1 MVRLLAD
8 DLMLLRGK
16 TVSSNDYLIIDVEN
30 LSAEPDYRAVRLKW
44 NYYNEHNHGLTGFKV
59 KFCEIS
65 AWNSKIRCRERQL
78 RLLSPQSRKLSSHTA
93 PDDSLHAIPGL
104 DNDSIVDKLIRLNRN
119 SYEASIYDLRMLT
132 NYTFS
137 VKADFDMAVSPYHPV
152 YGKNPDPF
160 RPYAA
165 GDGEDF
171 YRNGEGFDS
180 GVVSAKTSRCL
191 ANTSDVVVQTGPY
204 FSGKITVEYANDQRC
219 SVYGNRTSMQSVY
232 TLTIL
237 HDVCGSKIINNSRIE
252 TMVMVHENREIL
264 THNSRRFLVVC
275 NFVPETYTLTASVA
289 VPTHLLKRK
298 HKTDDSHHH
307 TYHKNHSIE
316 SNVIPVSKPNV
327 DPNNENNN
335 IIDKSNDIF

>member
-1 MVRLLAD
+1 LCVC
-8 DLMLLRGK
+8 
-16 TVSSNDYLIIDVEN
+16 
-30 LSAEPDYRAVRLKW
+30 AVR
-44 NYYNEHNHGLTGFKV
+44 
-59 KFCEIS
+59 FCEIS

-171 YRNGEGFDS
+171 YRNVIVETKSCKSFEAMSCLSLYQCFYD
-180 GVVSAKTSRCL
+180 AFRCL
-191 ANTSDVVVQTGPY
+191 
-204 FSGKITVEYANDQRC
+204 
-219 SVYGNRTSMQSVY
+219 
-232 TLTIL
+232 
-237 HDVCGSKIINNSRIE
+237 
-252 TMVMVHENREIL
+252 
-264 THNSRRFLVVC
+264 
-275 NFVPETYTLTASVA
+275 
-289 VPTHLLKRK
+289 
-298 HKTDDSHHH
+298 TDM
-307 TYHKNHSIE
+307 IA
-316 SNVIPVSKPNV
+316 
-327 DPNNENNN
+327 
-335 IIDKSNDIF
+335 